1 MCVTGSLEGLLPWHG
16 VMGAP
21 SLTGRLRR
29 LLPRS
34 SLVLHNITRGIFE
47 AIVEQAPFAIEDLM
61 NELDAQEEDEDGK
74 SEDGDLEWDVP
85 SKESGEGEGQRSCG
99 RAPIWPSKLLCLRG
113 SLHSPLV
120 CSPCFRPAP
129 SICPWPGSQGM
140 ASLSWS
146 SSPGLQFSGCCP
158 DSLALL

>member
-1 MCVTGSLEGLLPWHG
+1 
-16 VMGAP
+16 MGAP
-21 SLTGRLRR
+21 SLTGRLRC

-61 NELDAQEEDEDGK
+61 NELDAQEGDEDGM
-74 SEDGDLEWDVP
+74 SEDGDLEGDVP
-85 SKESGEGEGQRSCG
+85 SKEPGEGQGQRSCG
-99 RAPIWPSKLLCLRG
+99 GAPVWPSKLLCLQG

-120 CSPCFRPAP
+120 CSPCSQPAP
-129 SICPWPGSQGM
+129 GIRPWPGSQGV

-146 SSPGLQFSGCCP
+146 SPPGLQFPGCRP
-158 DSLALL
+158 DSLAL